1 MSSLIIAFRDAQSLQ
16 LTLKHRNKQ
25 MCKETGLN
33 TMSFNAMVKVLP
45 TETGRYGI
53 PERLSKT
60 VAAED
65 SAAGEVKEVW
75 LEATIGEDAVSDFF
89 VK

>member
-33 TMSFNAMVKVLP
+33 TMSFNAMVKVLL

-65 SAAGEVKEVW
+65 SAAGEVKEV
-75 LEATIGEDAVSDFF
+75 
-89 VK
+89 